1 MKLGYAR
8 KSKGEP
14 ESLEMQISRLT
25 KAECDEIL
33 SDIKSGTTSDRVQWK
48 KLIAFIESGKVT
60 EIVVTRVDRLGRSL
74 VSLCEVLKLIEQKKI
89 KLTILDA
96 PVGDP
101 SSPFGWYSLT
111 QMSLSAEFE
120 SRMMSNRVKHGMN
133 HLRESKKSFKA
144 AFGYERTK
152 EGKLI
157 PHQINWEIAKGI
169 IDIYLEIGILRKSIA
184 IAFEKFQIKMSVPGL
199 RDWLRNPQLRGHTVY
214 NIWHNRNNPSEWE
227 VNENT
232 HQALIT
238 EKEYQQIEFLMK
250 RGRSMWGAKSN
261 SSTAMKYPLAGQI
274 YCGTCGGKCYKTVAG
289 LTEPGARCRKRDEGI
304 QFCTNKKSIS
314 LKKIENAVIEKMQKR
329 SREVAQ
335 IINNST
341 NEEKVDPPKLQ
352 ELRKQLSGLMTL
364 GNNPAIAA
372 AMDEVRSQI
381 LNEES
386 RLNTSVSH
394 SEEYLELIKVCE
406 DQEYFQS
413 ETVQNLTILYRCFV
427 EKVIISDGQIQEVVL
442 KI

>member
-14 ESLEMQISRLT
+14 ESLEMQIARLQ
-25 KAECDEIL
+25 KAECHEIL
-33 SDIKSGTTSDRVQWK
+33 SDIGSGRTSDRVQWK
-48 KLIAFIESGKVT
+48 KLISLVESGKVT
-60 EIVVTRVDRLGRSL
+60 EIVVTRIDRLGRSL
-74 VSLCEVLKLIEQKKI
+74 VSLCEVLKLIELKKI

-120 SRMMSNRVKHGMN
+120 ARMMSNRIKHGMN
-133 HLRESKKSFKA
+133 HLRDQKRTFKA

-152 EGKLI
+152 DGKLI
-157 PHQINWEIAKGI
+157 PHQTNWEIARGCV
-169 IDIYLEIGILRKSIA
+169 DIYLGVGILRKSTA
-184 IAFEKFQIKMSVPGL
+184 IAFEKFQIKWSVPGL

-261 SSTAMKYPLAGQI
+261 SPTAMNYPLAGLI

-289 LTEPGARCRKRDEGI
+289 LTEPGARCRKRDEGT
-304 QFCTNKKSIS
+304 QFCSNKRSVP
-314 LKKIENAVIEKMQKR
+314 LKKIENAVVSAMIGRAEDVARIVNEAEKDVP
-329 SREVAQ
+329 E
-335 IINNST
+335 
-341 NEEKVDPPKLQ
+341 PPQLQ
-352 ELRKQLSGLMTL
+352 ALRKQLSGLITL
-364 GNNPAIAA
+364 GDNPAIASA
-372 AMDEVRSQI
+372 IDEVRSQI

-386 RLNTSVSH
+386 KLRNNQAYQSN
-394 SEEYLELIKVCE
+394 EYHKLLETCT
-406 DQEYFQS
+406 DTEYFHC
-413 ETVQNLTILYRCFV
+413 ETTQNKIILYRNFV
-427 EKVIISDGQIQEVVL
+427 DKIFVNDGQVVEVVL